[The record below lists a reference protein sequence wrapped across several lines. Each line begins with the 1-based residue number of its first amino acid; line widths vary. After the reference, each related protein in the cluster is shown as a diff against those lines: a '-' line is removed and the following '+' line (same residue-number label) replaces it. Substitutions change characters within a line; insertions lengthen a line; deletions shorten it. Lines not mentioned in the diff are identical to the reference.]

1 MIDKDDS
8 GTLEKQE
15 VIDAVS
21 ADKKVINFLV
31 NCGEP
36 NLQYLLVP
44 ARLESALQ
52 QLDTDRDGHIDAQ
65 EWEDAIEDALS
76 NKLAQRALKR
86 EADAAAAQR
95 EIENFTAEFKNA
107 ARKCFQLIDKDQG
120 GTLSHSEI
128 VEAVKSDKEVIKFL
142 TTCGDE
148 NLSFLLHPPRLKKA
162 LEALDEDKSGEID
175 IEEWRVL
182 RRP

>member
-1 MIDKDDS
+1 MLRSGADS
-8 GTLEKQE
+8 
-15 VIDAVS
+15 VS
-21 ADKKVINFLV
+21 
-31 NCGEP
+31 
-36 NLQYLLVP
+36 LLLSTPSTRYYVRLTGRVP
-44 ARLESALQ
+44 R
-52 QLDTDRDGHIDAQ
+52 R
-65 EWEDAIEDALS
+65 EDAIEDALS

-142 TTCGDE
+142 TTGGDE
-148 NLSFLLHPPRLKKA
+148 NLSFLLPPPRLKKA

-175 IEEWRVL
+175 IEEWCGT
-182 RRP
+182 RRPSRFTRHRRRRRV

>member
-1 MIDKDDS
+1 MRWR
-8 GTLEKQE
+8 
-15 VIDAVS
+15 
-21 ADKKVINFLV
+21 
-31 NCGEP
+31 C
-36 NLQYLLVP
+36 LLDGV
-44 ARLESALQ
+44 AAHGGLTGRLP
-52 QLDTDRDGHIDAQ
+52 R
-65 EWEDAIEDALS
+65 
-76 NKLAQRALKR
+76 R
-86 EADAAAAQR
+86 
-95 EIENFTAEFKNA
+95 AEFKNA

-175 IEEWRVL
+175 IEEWCGT
-182 RRP
+182 RRPSRFTRHRRRRRV

>member
-52 QLDTDRDGHIDAQ
+52 QLATARAGHIDAQ
-65 EWEDAIEDALS
+65 EWCCRSVLTSFYAVSDSLVACYAGRTPS
-76 NKLAQRALKR
+76 RTR
-86 EADAAAAQR
+86 CR
-95 EIENFTAEFKNA
+95 TSSRS
-107 ARKCFQLIDKDQG
+107 AR
-120 GTLSHSEI
+120 
-128 VEAVKSDKEVIKFL
+128 
-142 TTCGDE
+142 
-148 NLSFLLHPPRLKKA
+148 
-162 LEALDEDKSGEID
+162 
-175 IEEWRVL
+175 
-182 RRP
+182 

>member
-95 EIENFTAEFKNA
+95 EIENFTCDDGVCSMAW
-107 ARKCFQLIDKDQG
+107 RC
-120 GTLSHSEI
+120 T
-128 VEAVKSDKEVIKFL
+128 EVSRVAFRAGPSSR
-142 TTCGDE
+142 T
-148 NLSFLLHPPRLKKA
+148 PRA
-162 LEALDEDKSGEID
+162 SASSSSTRTRAG
-175 IEEWRVL
+175 
-182 RRP
+182 P

>member
-1 MIDKDDS
+1 M
-8 GTLEKQE
+8 LPQCPY
-15 VIDAVS
+15 V
-21 ADKKVINFLV
+21 FLRRI
-31 NCGEP
+31 
-36 NLQYLLVP
+36 
-44 ARLESALQ
+44 RLTGRSL
-52 QLDTDRDGHIDAQ
+52 RR
-65 EWEDAIEDALS
+65 EDAIEDALS

-95 EIENFTAEFKNA
+95 EIENFTCDDGVCSMAWRCTKVSRFAFPRRAEFKNA

-175 IEEWRVL
+175 IVRP
-182 RRP
+182 RRLFLPRAPST

>member
-76 NKLAQRALKR
+76 NKLAQRALRR

-95 EIENFTAEFKNA
+95 EIENFTFA
-107 ARKCFQLIDKDQG
+107 AVS
-120 GTLSHSEI
+120 TM
-128 VEAVKSDKEVIKFL
+128 A
-142 TTCGDE
+142 
-148 NLSFLLHPPRLKKA
+148 
-162 LEALDEDKSGEID
+162 
-175 IEEWRVL
+175 WRCTKVSRFAFRAGPSSKT
-182 RRP
+182 RRASASSSSTRTRAGP

>member
-1 MIDKDDS
+1 MTRRVCHTGEEAINRGLAKRLKDLERERERRNRAAREDDLQFSLDFLSTSRKVFRMIDKDDS

-65 EWEDAIEDALS
+65 EW
-76 NKLAQRALKR
+76 
-86 EADAAAAQR
+86 
-95 EIENFTAEFKNA
+95 
-107 ARKCFQLIDKDQG
+107 C
-120 GTLSHSEI
+120 
-128 VEAVKSDKEVIKFL
+128 
-142 TTCGDE
+142 
-148 NLSFLLHPPRLKKA
+148 
-162 LEALDEDKSGEID
+162 
-175 IEEWRVL
+175 
-182 RRP
+182 